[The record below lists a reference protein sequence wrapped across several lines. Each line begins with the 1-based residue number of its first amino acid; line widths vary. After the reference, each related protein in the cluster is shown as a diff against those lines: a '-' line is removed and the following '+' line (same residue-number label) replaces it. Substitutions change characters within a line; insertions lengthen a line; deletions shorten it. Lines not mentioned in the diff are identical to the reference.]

1 MKLANLLA
9 QKKPQIVDRWI
20 KLLYDSYPPETAVFL
35 KKEKNNFD
43 NPIGYGIS
51 RGLDEIFGALVQELE
66 AEQILTALDEVIRIR
81 ALQSCPPSQALAFI
95 FLLKN
100 VVREEL
106 AEELEKENL
115 MEDLQ
120 ELDSRIDGL
129 SLLGFDVY
137 TRRRE
142 KLQDMRI
149 NEVKNRVSGLLRKSG
164 MSMTDI

>member
-9 QKKPQIVDRWI
+9 QKKSPIVDRWI
-20 KLLYDSYPPETAVFL
+20 KVLFDSYPPESAIFL
-35 KKEKNNFD
+35 KKEKDKFD
-43 NPIGYGIS
+43 NPMGYQLA
-51 RGLDEIFGALVQELE
+51 RGLEGLFDALVQEMELE
-66 AEQILTALDEVIRIR
+66 QVLAALDEIIRVR
-81 ALQSCPPSQALAFI
+81 ALQDCAPSQALAFI

-106 AEELEKENL
+106 AEEFENQNLAPEL
-115 MEDLQ
+115 M

-137 TRRRE
+137 TQRRE
-142 KLQDMRI
+142 KLNEIRI

-164 MSMTDI
+164 LSMTNL